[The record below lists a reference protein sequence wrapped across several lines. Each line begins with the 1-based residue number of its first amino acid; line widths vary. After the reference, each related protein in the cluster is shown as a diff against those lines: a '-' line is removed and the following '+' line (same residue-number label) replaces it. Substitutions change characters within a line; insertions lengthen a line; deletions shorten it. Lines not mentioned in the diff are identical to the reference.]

1 MITALLHNII
11 TGSLPIVFL
20 NLQLLKRRSFLNLK
34 QQSIMKY
41 FFYALLSGILLALGW
56 PTYGFPLLL
65 FFAFVP
71 LLYAE
76 ANIRLNQAHNRKL
89 KIFGLAYLSFFI
101 WNLVTTYWLYYST
114 AFGGIFA
121 ILANSL
127 LMSLVFLVYH
137 LVAKRMYFGAAST
150 FLVSFWIAFEYLH
163 LNWEFS
169 WPWLNLGNG
178 FSEAINWVQ
187 WYEFTGTF
195 GGTLWIW
202 LVNISVFK
210 MLMLYK
216 QHREKEI
223 IYRGLVKSGLLVLIP
238 IIASYVI
245 LYTYTEGEETIEAV
259 VLQPNVNPYTEK
271 YNTNDTRIGELLT
284 ELAEEA
290 ITGNTQVVIAPET
303 VFADGT
309 IFNKFERSEAK
320 FFTTQFVKNHPQTAF
335 LSGISMYNR
344 FQDPELVTG
353 QSNQIGP
360 SDWYDDYNSAFMVT
374 ANDSVHF
381 YHKSKLVV
389 GVENF
394 PYQEVLRPI
403 LGNVM
408 IDLGGTVAMKTTQ
421 KERGVFEFNNGEKV
435 GPIICYE
442 SVYGEFVTGYV
453 ENGANFLAIITND
466 AWWGNTQGHKQHL
479 SYAKLRAVEN
489 RRSIARSANTGV
501 SAFINEKG
509 EITSSLGYE
518 KQGALRGEVSLNEKI
533 TFYSRHGD
541 YIARVS
547 LFLALFTFL
556 FAMVKWQRRR

>member
-1 MITALLHNII
+1 
-11 TGSLPIVFL
+11 
-20 NLQLLKRRSFLNLK
+20 
-34 QQSIMKY
+34 MKY
-41 FFYALLSGILLALGW
+41 IFYALLSGMLLALGW

-76 ANIRLNQAHNRKL
+76 ANIRLTQAHNRKL

-101 WNLVTTYWLYYST
+101 WNVVTTYWLYFST
-114 AFGGIFA
+114 PFGGIFA
-121 ILANSL
+121 VLANSL
-127 LMSLVFLVYH
+127 LMTLVFLIYH
-137 LVAKRMYFGAAST
+137 IVAKRTYFGAASS

-178 FSEAINWVQ
+178 FSETINWVQ

-202 LVNISVFK
+202 LVNIAVLK
-210 MLMLYK
+210 MLLLYK
-216 QHREKEI
+216 EHQEKEI
-223 IYRGLVKSGLLVLIP
+223 IYRGLLKSGLLIVLP
-238 IIASYVI
+238 IIISYVI
-245 LYTYTEGEETIEAV
+245 LYNYSESEETIEAV
-259 VLQPNVNPYTEK
+259 VLQPNINPYTEK

-284 ELAEEA
+284 ELAQKA
-290 ITGNTQVVIAPET
+290 ITDDTQIVIAPET

-309 IFNKFERSEAK
+309 VFNQFDNSEAA
-320 FFTTQFVKNHPQTAF
+320 FFSRELVRKNPQVSF

-344 FQDPELVTG
+344 FQDPSLVTG

-360 SDWYDDYNSAFMVT
+360 ADWYDDYNSAFMIT
-374 ANDSVHF
+374 ASDSVHF

-421 KERGVFEFNNGEKV
+421 AERAVFRLNNGELV
-435 GPIICYE
+435 APIICYE
-442 SVYGEFVTGYV
+442 SVYGDYVTGYV
-453 ENGANFLAIITND
+453 KNGADFLTIITND
-466 AWWGNTQGHKQHL
+466 AWWGNTQGHQQHL
-479 SYAKLRAVEN
+479 SYAKIRAVEN
-489 RRSIARSANTGV
+489 RRAIARSANTGI
-501 SAFINEKG
+501 SAFISEKG
-509 EITSSLGYE
+509 EIVSSLAYE
-518 KQGALRGEVSLNEKI
+518 EQGALRGEVSLNDRI
-533 TFYSRHGD
+533 TFYTRHGD
-541 YIARVS
+541 YIARVAQ
-547 LFLALFTFL
+547 FLALFTFL
-556 FAMVKWQRRR
+556 FAMVKWKRRR